1 MTAAEPEIV
10 TMRKAMSKYPIADD
24 GEEVSDESQ
33 EFKILE
39 KILNNQPLDIEEHT
53 EETKTI
59 ETGLKPT
66 TTLSRQSKEEE
77 DREAKKQVLLSRILN
92 KLS

>member
-24 GEEVSDESQ
+24 GEEVSDETQ

-39 KILNNQPLDIEEHT
+39 KILNNQPLDIEEPT
-53 EETKTI
+53 EETTAI
-59 ETGLKPT
+59 EAGLKAT
-66 TTLSRQSKEEE
+66 GGLSRHSKEEE
-77 DREAKKQVLLSRILN
+77 EREAKKQVLLSRILN

>member
-24 GEEVSDESQ
+24 GEEVADETQ

-39 KILNNQPLDIEEHT
+39 KILNNQPLDIEEPT
-53 EETKTI
+53 EETTAM
-59 ETGLKPT
+59 EAGLKPT
-66 TTLSRQSKEEE
+66 SGLSRQSKEEE
-77 DREAKKQVLLSRILN
+77 EREAKKQVLLSRILN